1 MKKLLMTVGGLV
13 FLLVLFVVTARAVGI
28 DPGSTRP
35 GMWLSGTVVTEPVT
49 DWSFA
54 EKAPPRGMTDLETR
68 QWFLPALAHSV
79 RISRFHN
86 KGKLYI
92 LSAYPAGIKL
102 PDGRHWNRNVLA
114 DPNVRVRIGGK
125 LYDRKM
131 VFVSDNRAEYDDLMR
146 SAGSLFWSPGMHFEV
161 WRLDPPT

>member
-1 MKKLLMTVGGLV
+1 MIAGGIV
-13 FLLVLFVVTARAVGI
+13 ALLVLFVVTARAVGI

-35 GMWLSGTVVTEPVT
+35 GMWLSGPVVTEPVT

-54 EKAPPRGMTDLETR
+54 ADARPRGMTDLETH
-68 QWFLPALAHSV
+68 QWFFPALAHSV

-131 VFVSDNRAEYDDLMR
+131 VYVSDNRAEYDDLMR

-161 WRLDPPT
+161 WRLDPRD